1 MTLVPV
7 AGPTSE
13 PVSLE
18 EAKAHLR
25 VDGNAEDTLIQS
37 LITAARVHVEVSL
50 GVALLTQTWLWILD
64 RWPDGRI
71 AEIPL
76 RPVQAVTGV
85 RVKDSNGTPVTM
97 PASNYL
103 LDGRG
108 TPARLI
114 ASAQAG
120 WPVPGMAANGIEID
134 LQAGYGAQ
142 AADVP
147 RPIRHAVLLLVA
159 HWFER
164 REPVEVGDEMV
175 TLPHMVSDLLQPY
188 QRVRV

>member
-1 MTLVPV
+1 MTLVPI

-25 VDGNAEDTLIQS
+25 VDADSEDTLIQS

-50 GVALLTQTWLWILD
+50 GIAIQTQTWLWILD
-64 RWPDGRI
+64 HWPDGRI
-71 AEIPL
+71 AELPL
-76 RPVQAVTGV
+76 RPVQAVTSV
-85 RVKDSNGTPVTM
+85 RVRDANGTPVTM

-108 TPARLI
+108 NPARLI
-114 ASAQAG
+114 ASG
-120 WPVPGMAANGIEID
+120 PGSWPASGMAANGIEVE
-134 LQAGYGAQ
+134 LQAGYGSLAG
-142 AADVP
+142 DVP
-147 RPIRHAVLLLVA
+147 RPIRQAILLLVA

-164 REPVEVGDEMV
+164 REPVEVGDAIV
-175 TLPHMVSDLLQPY
+175 TLPDMVSELLQPY
-188 QRVRV
+188 RRVRL

>member
-1 MTLVPV
+1 MTLVPI

-18 EAKAHLR
+18 ETKAHLR
-25 VDGNAEDTLIQS
+25 VDADAEDTLILS

-50 GVALLTQTWLWILD
+50 GVALLTQSWLWLLD
-64 RWPDGRI
+64 RWPEGRI

-76 RPVQAVTGV
+76 RPVQAVTAV
-85 RVKDSNGTPVTM
+85 RVKDAGGTPVTM

-108 TPARLI
+108 SPARLI
-114 ASAQAG
+114 ASGPAG
-120 WPVPGMAANGIEID
+120 WPAPGMAANGIEIE
-134 LQAGYGAQ
+134 LQAGYGAL
-142 AADVP
+142 ASDVP
-147 RPIRHAVLLLVA
+147 RPIRQAVLLLVA

-175 TLPHMVSDLLQPY
+175 TLPDMVGELLQPY
-188 QRVRV
+188 RRVRL

>member
-1 MTLVPV
+1 MTLVPL
-7 AGPTSE
+7 AGPASE

-25 VDGNAEDTLIQS
+25 VDADAEDTLIQS

-50 GVALLTQTWLWILD
+50 GIALVSQSWLWLLD
-64 RWPDGRI
+64 RWPEGRI

-76 RPVQAVTGV
+76 RPVQAVSSV
-85 RVKDSNGTPVTM
+85 KVKDASGSPVTM

-108 TPARLI
+108 NPARLI
-114 ASAQAG
+114 ASGPAG
-120 WPVPGMAANGIEID
+120 WPSPGVAANGIEVE
-134 LQAGYGAQ
+134 LQAGYGPAGG
-142 AADVP
+142 DVP
-147 RPIRHAVLLLVA
+147 RPLRHAVLLLVA

-175 TLPHMVSDLLQPY
+175 TLPEMVSELLQPY
-188 QRVRV
+188 RRVRL